1 MTNATKEKI
10 AAAIIATVQQVV
22 ENADDVDVELIYNIE
37 NGKRLRIRI
46 DIMPED

>member
-10 AAAIIATVQQVV
+10 AVAVIATVNQVV
-22 ENADDVDVELIYNIE
+22 ENADDVGVELIYNIE
-37 NGKRLRIRI
+37 NGKKLRIQI